1 MEKVP
6 GCFYHLGVRNEER
19 GIIHEWHHPK
29 FDADERALPIGAGI
43 LAQSAWD
50 YLEDAKEV

>member
-6 GCFYHLGVRNEER
+6 GCFYHLGVRNVER